1 MSFRAL
7 ELKEEEIKSDENLEQ
22 KEKEIE
28 ELKMGMHEI
37 FIKMRISL
45 FHLQTFQPC
54 NWKSQEMQ
62 NI

>member
-28 ELKMGMHEI
+28 ELKMGMHEN
-37 FIKMRISL
+37 FIKMRI
-45 FHLQTFQPC
+45 
-54 NWKSQEMQ
+54 
-62 NI
+62 